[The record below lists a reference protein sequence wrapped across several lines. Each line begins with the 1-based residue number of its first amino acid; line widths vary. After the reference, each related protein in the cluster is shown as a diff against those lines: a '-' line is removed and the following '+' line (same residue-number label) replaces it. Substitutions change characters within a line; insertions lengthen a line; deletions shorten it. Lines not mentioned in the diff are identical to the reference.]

1 MITWRVVLGA
11 FLALFVVCFGFVSFG
26 TVTAPQSTAPQA
38 ADTQAALTGSYVE
51 VRSCDVYTGPC
62 FANGETNLS
71 GKEAI
76 LSWSIREGSF
86 EGVKLGGL
94 NVIAVVQA
102 KNTLGDYTRFPEP
115 TRSVVIVDEAANS
128 QQRAAL
134 LKFAQQ
140 KAGPVLG
147 ETVRVDAAP
156 IVNEACVNC
165 TANGCTKLHAGDLV
179 QIETRCL
186 NGKDCVCGNE
196 ELYYPPLTSIA
207 DARAAYT
214 TTAVFH
220 GQGLN
225 LQFNEA
231 GRRSAYLGSFSN

>member
-1 MITWRVVLGA
+1 MITRRVVLGT
-11 FLALFVVCFGFVSFG
+11 FLALFVGFGIVSFG
-26 TVTAPQSTAPQA
+26 TVTAPQTAAIQA
-38 ADTQAALTGSYVE
+38 APSGSYVE
-51 VRSCDVYTGPC
+51 IRSCDVYTGPC
-62 FANGETNLS
+62 FSNGEMNLC

-76 LSWSIREGSF
+76 MSWSIREGAID
-86 EGVKLGGL
+86 GVKLDGL

-102 KNTLGDYTRFPEP
+102 KNTLGDVNKFPEP
-115 TRSVVIVDEAANS
+115 TRSVLIVDEAANP

-140 KAGPVLG
+140 KAGAVLG
-147 ETVRVDAAP
+147 ETVRVDSAP
-156 IVNEACVNC
+156 IVNEACPMC
-165 TANGCTKLHAGDLV
+165 TNNGCTKLHAGDLV

-196 ELYYPPLTSIA
+196 ELYYPPLTSVV

-214 TTAVFH
+214 TNAVFH

-225 LQFNEA
+225 TQFNEA
-231 GRRSAYLGSFSN
+231 NRRSAYLASF